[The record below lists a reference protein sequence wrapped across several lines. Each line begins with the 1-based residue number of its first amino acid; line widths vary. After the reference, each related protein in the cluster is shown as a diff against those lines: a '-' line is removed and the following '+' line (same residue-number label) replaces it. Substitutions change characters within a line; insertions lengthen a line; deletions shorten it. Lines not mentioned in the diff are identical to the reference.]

1 MSERV
6 ASITMV
12 VNRKGREVQPIR
24 ILVDADACPVKQI
37 IESIARKSML
47 QVIWVASI
55 EHNIDSHYGQVLVVD
70 HAPEAA
76 DLCIVNHTQLHDIV
90 VTQDLGLASLV
101 LAKGARALTPSGKVL
116 DENNMDA
123 LLAQRYINKK
133 ARRQG
138 YRIGRTAARTA
149 KDDQKF
155 KQALLDLIDENYHEI
170 NGHMH

>member
-1 MSERV
+1 VPKIV
-6 ASITMV
+6 AQITTV
-12 VNRKGREVQPIR
+12 AHRKGREVQPIR

-37 IESIARKSML
+37 IESVARNSKL

-55 EHNIDSHYGQVLVVD
+55 EHNIDSNYGQVLVVD

-76 DLCIVNHTQLHDIV
+76 DLCIVNNTQPHDIV

-101 LAKGARALTPSGKVL
+101 LAKGAQALTPSGKVL

-138 YRIGRTAARTA
+138 YRIGRMAARTA
-149 KDDQKF
+149 LDDREF
-155 KQALLDLIDENYHEI
+155 KQALLDLIDGNDHEN
-170 NGHMH
+170 

>member
-1 MSERV
+1 M
-6 ASITMV
+6 
-12 VNRKGREVQPIR
+12 QQIR

-37 IESIARKSML
+37 IESVARKSNL

-55 EHNIDSHYGQVLVVD
+55 EHNIDCHHGQVLVVD

-76 DLCIVNHTQLHDIV
+76 DICIVNNTQPHDIV

-101 LAKGARALTPSGKVL
+101 LAKGAQALTPFGKVL

-149 KDDQKF
+149 QDDRNF
-155 KQALLDLIDENYHEI
+155 KQALLELVDENYPE
-170 NGHMH
+170 N